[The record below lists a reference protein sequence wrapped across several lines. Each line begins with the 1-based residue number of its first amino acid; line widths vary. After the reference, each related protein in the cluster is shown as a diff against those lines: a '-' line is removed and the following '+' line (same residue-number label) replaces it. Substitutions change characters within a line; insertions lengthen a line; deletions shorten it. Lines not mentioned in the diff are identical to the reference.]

1 MHVETFHLGAF
12 ETNAYLL
19 RNDDCKECLLLDV
32 AGNPQPILNAME
44 THRLGPAA
52 LILTHAHADHMM
64 GLPALRKVFPEMK
77 LYAARAEMPLLAS
90 PTRNLSLMFFKPL
103 RIKEVDR
110 ELEQGDRVSLG
121 DIDLRVIETPGHTP
135 GGICLYDEAGG
146 NLFSGDTLFAGGIGR
161 CDLPGGDMD
170 TLIQSIRTQLLP
182 LPDATIV
189 YPGHGPA
196 TTIGRERRENP
207 YLCDG

>member
-135 GGICLYDEAGG
+135 GGISLHTDGKV
-146 NLFSGDTLFAGGIGR
+146 FVGDTLFQSSIGR
-161 CDLPGGDMD
+161 TDFPGGNFE
-170 TLIQSIRTQLLP
+170 TLIASIKNKLFP
-182 LPDATIV
+182 LGDDVQVFT
-189 YPGHGPA
+189 GHGPE
-196 TTIGRERRENP
+196 TTIGKEKRSNP
-207 YLCDG
+207 FVR